1 MSVKNSNILG
11 VYVQSGSTA
20 TEAISEVINTTS
32 GTISAHDFTGVA
44 DGNYILVNEAVGF
57 AAFISL
63 SNEVPAELTVELAGC
78 ATNTSLDI
86 SNSVNETVCR
96 DGSGASTRHIVSG
109 ATTWSISVDG
119 LFGAASVADT
129 DAFDLV
135 DLANA
140 NAYVIVKFSTDVT
153 GTSTDYIGQALLE
166 SVNISGGVDDIST
179 YSCSLSGQGK
189 LYKSMT

>member
-44 DGNYILVNEAVGF
+44 DGNYILVNEIVGF
-57 AAFISL
+57 AAFVTVS
-63 SNEVPAELTVELAGC
+63 SEVGSEMPLELAGC

-86 SNSVNETVCR
+86 SNSINETVCR
-96 DGSGASTRHIVSG
+96 DGSGASSRHIVSG
-109 ATTWSISVDG
+109 ATTWSVSVDG
-119 LFGAASVADT
+119 LFGASGTDA

-153 GTSTDYIGQALLE
+153 GTSTDYVGQALLE

-189 LYKSMT
+189 LYKSLA

>member
-20 TEAISEVINTTS
+20 TEAISDVIVTTS
-32 GTISAHDFTGVA
+32 STISGHDFSGVA
-44 DGNYILVNEAVGF
+44 DGNYILHNELVGF

-63 SNEVPAELTVELAGC
+63 TSEVASELSVELAGC

-96 DGSGASTRHIVSG
+96 DGSGSSTRHIVSG
-109 ATTWSISVDG
+109 ATSWNISVDG
-119 LFGAASVADT
+119 LFGAASADT
-129 DAFDLV
+129 DAFDLI

-153 GTSTDYIGQALLE
+153 GASTDYIGQALLE

-189 LYKSMT
+189 LYKSMA